1 MNSPSTPFVSVIIPV
16 FDNLEGLMRCLAPL
30 AEQTYP
36 RERYEVLVVDNG
48 SRGDV
53 RSVVEAF
60 PVAQLLQETRPGSYA
75 ARNLGIVAAHGEV
88 LAFTDS
94 DCVPTREWIEKGV
107 ANLLRAPD
115 CGFVAGRVELVFRDP
130 ARPTPSELYDFIVMN
145 FHQDR
150 NVAERHFGATAN
162 LFAFKQVFATAGP
175 FDAKL
180 LSAGDLEWGRR
191 VFEKGFQQIYA
202 ADVSVAHPARHTLE
216 ETYRQ
221 AARLVG
227 GTYGLKRQSGA
238 TPMRMALDLARA
250 MTPALGFYWRILR
263 DPRLR
268 DFRQRSSVVLVAI
281 GVKYVG
287 AWELFRLMMGGQPRR
302 G

>member
-1 MNSPSTPFVSVIIPV
+1 MNSPARPFVSVIIPA
-16 FDNLEGLMRCLAPL
+16 FNNLEGLRRCLAPL
-30 AEQTYP
+30 EAQTYDP
-36 RERYEVLVVDNG
+36 ERYEILVVDNG
-48 SRGDV
+48 SRDDV
-53 RSVVEAF
+53 RSVVGAF
-60 PVAQLLQETRPGSYA
+60 QRIRLLQEDQPGSYA
-75 ARNLGIVAAHGEV
+75 ARNLGIVAAHGDI

-107 ANLLRAPD
+107 ENLMRAPS

-150 NVAERHFGATAN
+150 NVAERRFGATAN
-162 LFAFKQVFATAGP
+162 LFAFKHVFAAVGP
-175 FDAKL
+175 FDGKL

-191 VFEKGFQQIYA
+191 VFDRGYPQIYA
-202 ADVSVAHPARHTLE
+202 SDVCVAHPARHSLE

-221 AARLVG
+221 ATRLVG
-227 GTYGLKRQSGA
+227 GTYRLKLQSGA
-238 TPMRMALDLARA
+238 TTARRALDLARA
-250 MTPALGFYWRILR
+250 VTPALGFYGRILR
-263 DPRLR
+263 DERLKHA
-268 DFRQRSSVVLVAI
+268 RQRVSVVLVAI

-287 AWELFRLMMGGQPRR
+287 AWELIRLMAGGKPRR